1 MSFHS
6 SRIARRRIVPLALF
20 VVLFLALPVSSSVQ
34 KRVPALGPAV
44 VWAGSP
50 DETLKPPEPPRRS
63 SRLYSSTRSTITGR
77 TLFAMLWRTY
87 WATVRL

>member
-1 MSFHS
+1 MSLHT
-6 SRIARRRIVPLALF
+6 SRISYRRIIPLVLF
-20 VVLFLALPVSSSVQ
+20 VVLFLALPVPSPVQ
-34 KRVPALGPAV
+34 KSVHAGPSI

-63 SRLYSSTRSTITGR
+63 SRLYSSTRPTISGR
-77 TLFAMLWRTY
+77 MLFAMLWRAY